1 MIMDEELKKKLVE
14 YVSRYEWDMA
24 GLSVWID
31 YAKIGEFADYFS
43 ENSTLVD
50 SNPGLHAYVQVD
62 AVCILYLHQCL
73 RGVGFSFREIVDMFP
88 DGTSGHWIMRYVEWE
103 ARNENRD

>member
-1 MIMDEELKKKLVE
+1 MDEELKKRLVE
-14 YVSRYEWDMA
+14 YVSRYEWAGD

-50 SNPGLHAYVQVD
+50 SNPGLHAYVLVD
-62 AVCILYLHQCL
+62 AVCILFFHQHL
-73 RGVGFSFREIVDMFP
+73 RCVGVSFREIVDMFP
-88 DGTSGHWIMRYVEWE
+88 DGTSGHWIMRHVGMEG
-103 ARNENRD
+103 

>member
-1 MIMDEELKKKLVE
+1 MDEESKKKLVG

-43 ENSTLVD
+43 ENSVLVD
-50 SNPGLHAYVQVD
+50 SDPGLHAYVQVD
-62 AVCILYLHQCL
+62 AVCIISFHQHL
-73 RGVGFSFREIVDMFP
+73 RCVGRHINIVNIVARLNVHSI
-88 DGTSGHWIMRYVEWE
+88 SGL
-103 ARNENRD
+103 

>member
-1 MIMDEELKKKLVE
+1 MDEESKKKLMG

-43 ENSTLVD
+43 ENSVLVD
-50 SNPGLHAYVQVD
+50 GDPGLRAYVQVD
-62 AVCILYLHQCL
+62 AVCILFFHQHL
-73 RGVGFSFREIVDMFP
+73 RCVGVSFREIVDMFP
-88 DGTSGHWIMRYVEWE
+88 DGTSGHWIMRHVGREG
-103 ARNENRD
+103 